1 MGPVIKAS
9 QMTPNSSTQGTFN
22 QRTNSVTATIIINTS
37 AVKVLLT
44 LAASIID
51 PNNKTKIMVHTLTS
65 GQDVDGNALLAF
77 PQ

>member
-9 QMTPNSSTQGTFN
+9 QMTPNSSTSGSFN
-22 QRTNSVTATIIINTS
+22 QRTNSVTATTVINTT

-51 PNNKTKIMVHTLTS
+51 PNNKTKPKKNMIHTLTS
-65 GQDVDGNALLAF
+65 GQDVD
-77 PQ
+77 